1 MAEKILLKKYA
12 NRRLYD
18 TAQSTYVTLA
28 EVADLIK
35 AGNLVKVIDAKTEED
50 VTAFILSQII
60 MENARKKNALLPVTL
75 LHLII
80 RHGDNVL
87 EEFFENYLEQ
97 TIKNYITYK
106 SAVDEQFKKW
116 LDLGMD
122 LSDMT
127 QKTISGLSPFKNI
140 FKNLAKES
148 DEKDK

>member
-1 MAEKILLKKYA
+1 
-12 NRRLYD
+12 
-18 TAQSTYVTLA
+18 
-28 EVADLIK
+28 
-35 AGNLVKVIDAKTEED
+35 
-50 VTAFILSQII
+50 
-60 MENARKKNALLPVTL
+60 MENARKKNALLPETL

-97 TIKNYITYK
+97 TIRNYITYK

-127 QKTISGLSPFKNI
+127 QKTITGLSPFKSI
-140 FKNLAKES
+140 FKNLDKET
-148 DEKDK
+148 DKKEK

>member
-1 MAEKILLKKYA
+1 ML
-12 NRRLYD
+12 
-18 TAQSTYVTLA
+18 
-28 EVADLIK
+28 
-35 AGNLVKVIDAKTEED
+35 
-50 VTAFILSQII
+50 
-60 MENARKKNALLPVTL
+60 ALLPETL

-127 QKTISGLSPFKNI
+127 QKTITGLSPFKSI
-140 FKNLAKES
+140 FKNLAE
-148 DEKDK
+148 ENDKKKNS